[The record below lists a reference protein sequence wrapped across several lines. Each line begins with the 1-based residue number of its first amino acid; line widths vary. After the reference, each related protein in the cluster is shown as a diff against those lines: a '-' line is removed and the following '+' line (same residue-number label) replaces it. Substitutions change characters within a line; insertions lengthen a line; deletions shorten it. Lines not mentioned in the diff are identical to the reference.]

1 MTIAILKYPA
11 GNIFSVQAAIK
22 RLGAESIVTDDK
34 ETLLKSDKIII
45 PGQGEAA
52 NTMTYLRQNGLDNL
66 IRSFSQP
73 VLGICIGMQ
82 LMCSSSEEG
91 NAECLNIFPDIKV
104 KKFIPQTN
112 EKIPHMGWNSLH
124 GINGG
129 LFKGISEESYV
140 YFVHSYYVPECR
152 FTTAECHYAGKFS
165 AAIEQGN
172 FYAVQFHPEKS
183 GTVGAKILQNFLEIQ

>member
-34 ETLLKSDKIII
+34 EQLLASDKIII

-52 NTMTYLRQNGLDNL
+52 NTMAYLRQNNLDNL
-66 IRSFSQP
+66 IRSFRQP

-91 NAECLNIFPDIKV
+91 NAECLNIFPDISV
-104 KKFIPQTN
+104 RKFTPLN
-112 EKIPHMGWNSLH
+112 HEKIPHMRWNSLH
-124 GINGG
+124 GMNSE
-129 LFKGISEESYV
+129 LFKGINEGSYV
-140 YFVHSYYVPECR
+140 YFVHSYYVPECK
-152 FTTAECHYAGKFS
+152 FTTAKCSYAGNFS
-165 AAIEQGN
+165 SAIEQGN
-172 FYAVQFHPEKS
+172 FHAVQFHPEKS
-183 GTVGAKILQNFLEIQ
+183 GDVGSKILRNFLEIK